1 MKVIIVG
8 AGIAGL
14 SLAIALTRSGHQVV
28 LVESAS
34 QLAELGAGVQLTPQA
49 VKYLFKWGLKDDLMK
64 DSIIPDHMYIRHYE
78 DGNLLGTVPVHQMA
92 ARYGAP
98 YIVIHRAAL
107 HSILHAHALKGGA
120 EIKLD
125 SRVVNYDVSKGVIE
139 LHNGERLEGDIVV
152 AADGTHP
159 LCTKNPT

>member
-14 SLAIALTRSGHQVV
+14 SLAIALTRSKHQVI

-49 VKYLFKWGLKDDLMK
+49 VKYLFRWGLKDDLMAE
-64 DSIIPDHMYIRHYE
+64 SIIPDHMYIRHYE
-78 DGNLLGTVPVHQMA
+78 DGNLLGSVPVNQMT

-107 HSILHAHALKGGA
+107 HSILHAHAVKGGT
-120 EIKLD
+120 EIRLD
-125 SRVVNYDVSKGVIE
+125 SKVVNYNFSKGVIE
-139 LHNGERLEGDIVV
+139 LHSGETLEGDVVV
-152 AADGTHP
+152 AADGM
-159 LCTKNPT
+159 LCMLN